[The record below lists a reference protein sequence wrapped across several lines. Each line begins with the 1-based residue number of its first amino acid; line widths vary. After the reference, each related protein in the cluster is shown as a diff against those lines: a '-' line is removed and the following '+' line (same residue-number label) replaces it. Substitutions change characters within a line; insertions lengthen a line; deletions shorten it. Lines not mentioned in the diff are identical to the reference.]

1 MPTWGWVFS
10 LSFWL
15 EFCVWVL
22 VFSVARVKK
31 KPALAIIPVSVFVT
45 LPWPSLNNVPGKAQ
59 NMYLRKMLHIDNHC
73 LPTVWFI
80 KDGVALLTLCLRSAL
95 IADPIHTELYWIYEM
110 KSSLYLIMMYGP
122 WWFLHTWDWSKAKSL
137 AVRTFISSESCLR
150 WDLRS
155 WESRRWRL
163 LPSGPRLLA
172 NVFLAIWKTF
182 WIGASPE
189 IPPALITRI
198 VQSISVITNDEKSK

>member
-1 MPTWGWVFS
+1 MHLW
-10 LSFWL
+10 
-15 EFCVWVL
+15 
-22 VFSVARVKK
+22 
-31 KPALAIIPVSVFVT
+31 
-45 LPWPSLNNVPGKAQ
+45 
-59 NMYLRKMLHIDNHC
+59 KMLQIDNHC

-80 KDGVALLTLCLRSAL
+80 KEDIVLLRTLCLRSAL
-95 IADPIHTELYWIYEM
+95 TAYPILNQFWYPMIYGLWWI
-110 KSSLYLIMMYGP
+110 S
-122 WWFLHTWDWSKAKSL
+122 HTWDGSRAKSL

-189 IPPALITRI
+189 IPPPLITRFPKYLVLCSSMHKCFLGKI
-198 VQSISVITNDEKSK
+198 VNVGYHK